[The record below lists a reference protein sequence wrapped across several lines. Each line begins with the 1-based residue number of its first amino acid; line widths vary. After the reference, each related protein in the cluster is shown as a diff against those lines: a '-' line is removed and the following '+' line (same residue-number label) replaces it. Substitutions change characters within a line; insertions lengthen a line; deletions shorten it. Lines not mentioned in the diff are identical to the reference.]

1 MVVTLL
7 DETVK
12 TDVQNF
18 LFVIVGDFF
27 IIVIQSNLYLAVI
40 CFPLITV
47 IFTSLKQLPL
57 LTI

>member
-27 IIVIQSNLYLAVI
+27 IIVIQSNLYSAVS
-40 CFPLITV
+40 CFPLIAV

>member
-27 IIVIQSNLYLAVI
+27 IIVIQSNLYLAVSY
-40 CFPLITV
+40 FPLIA
-47 IFTSLKQLPL
+47 PL
-57 LTI
+57 

>member
-12 TDVQNF
+12 TCTKL

-27 IIVIQSNLYLAVI
+27 IIVIQSNLYL
-40 CFPLITV
+40 
-47 IFTSLKQLPL
+47 KH
-57 LTI
+57 

>member
-27 IIVIQSNLYLAVI
+27 IIVIQSNLYLAVS
-40 CFPLITV
+40 CFPLIA
-47 IFTSLKQLPL
+47 PL
-57 LTI
+57 

>member
-7 DETVK
+7 GETVK

-27 IIVIQSNLYLAVI
+27 IIVLQSNLYLAVS
-40 CFPLITV
+40 CFPLIAV
-47 IFTSLKQLPL
+47 IFTFLKQLPL

>member
-12 TDVQNF
+12 TCTKL

-27 IIVIQSNLYLAVI
+27 IIVIQSNLYLAVS
-40 CFPLITV
+40 CFPLIAV

>member
-27 IIVIQSNLYLAVI
+27 IIVIQSNLYLAVS
-40 CFPLITV
+40 CFPLIAV